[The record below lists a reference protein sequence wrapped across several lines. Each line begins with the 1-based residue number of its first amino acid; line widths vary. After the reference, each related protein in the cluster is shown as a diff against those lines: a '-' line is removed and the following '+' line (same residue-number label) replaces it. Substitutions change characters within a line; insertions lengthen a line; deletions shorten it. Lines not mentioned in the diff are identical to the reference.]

1 MQLKSFGCSF
11 IYGFEMA
18 DTVGPSG
25 DVFPSQSSY
34 PALLAKHIGYEYKCF
49 AQCGSG
55 NLAILEKI
63 LSQITTSNKTD
74 IFVISWSWIDR
85 YDYYNSMASPALIEK
100 GEWTIMTPGDQNKL
114 AQTYYRDLHSEYRDK
129 LTSLSYIKLAID
141 TLNQRGIQFIMT
153 YMDKLLFDQQWNT
166 SPAVLSLQ
174 SYIKPYLTTFD
185 GETFLDWSRQH
196 GYPESAQWHPLEAAH
211 RAGADYIIKVF
222 DKQKINGPTH

>member
-1 MQLKSFGCSF
+1 MRLKSFGCSF

-18 DTVGPSG
+18 DTIGTSG
-25 DVFPSQSSY
+25 NLVPSQSSY

-63 LSQITTSNKTD
+63 LSQIAVSDKTD

-85 YDYYNSMASPALIEK
+85 YDYYNSIASPVTIEK

-114 AQTYYRDLHSEYRDK
+114 AQTYYRELHSEYRDK

-141 TLNQRGIQFIMT
+141 TLNQHGIQFIMT
-153 YMDKLLFDQQWNT
+153 YMDNLIVDQRWNT
-166 SPAVLSLQ
+166 TPAVLLLQ
-174 SYIKPYLTTFD
+174 SQVTPYLTTFD
-185 GETFLDWSRQH
+185 GKTFLDWSRDH
-196 GYPESAQWHPLEAAH
+196 GYKESAQWHPLEEAH
-211 RAGADYIIKVF
+211 SSAADYMIKVF
-222 DKQKINGPTH
+222 DTQKTNGLTQ

>member
-18 DTVGPSG
+18 DTIDPSG
-25 DVFPSQSSY
+25 DVFPSRSSY

-55 NLAILEKI
+55 NLAILEKV
-63 LSQITTSNKTD
+63 LSQVADGNHND

-85 YDYYNSMASPALIEK
+85 YDYHTSATPPSDIEN
-100 GEWTIMTPGDQNKL
+100 GLWTIMTPGNQSKL

-129 LTSLSYIKLAID
+129 LTSLTYIKLAID
-141 TLNQRGIQFIMT
+141 TLNQHGIQFIMT
-153 YMDKLLFDQQWNT
+153 YMDELLFDQQWNT
-166 SPAVLSLQ
+166 SPAVLTLQ

-185 GETFLDWSRQH
+185 GKTFLDWSRQH

-222 DKQKINGPTH
+222 DKEISHH

>member
-25 DVFPSQSSY
+25 NVCPSRSSY
-34 PALLAKHIGYEYKCF
+34 PALLAKHKGYEYQCF

-63 LSQITTSNKTD
+63 LSQIAVSNTDD

-85 YDYYNSMASPALIEK
+85 YDYHTATTPPSEIAT
-100 GEWTIMTPGDQNKL
+100 GQWTIMTPGDQTKL

-141 TLNQRGIQFIMT
+141 TLNQHGIQFIMT
-153 YMDKLLFDQQWNT
+153 YMDNLLVDQQWNT
-166 SPAVLSLQ
+166 TPAVLLLQ

-185 GETFLDWSRQH
+185 GKTFLDWSREH
-196 GYPESAQWHPLEAAH
+196 GYPESTQWHPLEEAHLAASN
-211 RAGADYIIKVF
+211 YIINVF
-222 DKQKINGPTH
+222 DKQISHH